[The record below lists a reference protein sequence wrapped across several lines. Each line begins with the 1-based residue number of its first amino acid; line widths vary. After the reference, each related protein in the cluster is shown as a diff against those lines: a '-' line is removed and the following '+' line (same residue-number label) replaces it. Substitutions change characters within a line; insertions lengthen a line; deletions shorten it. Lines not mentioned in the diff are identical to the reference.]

1 MEKDVRINPKGRCI
15 SSKHLEAYKKGIF
28 KYLLEVIKQDP
39 QLSLEM
45 RTENKAIVYF
55 QKKKLLTTKLDTRGK
70 ITVTLISSGYYKGKE
85 GPSVNMSDFA
95 NFRSKGKVQKYIS
108 EAKRFVLYKN
118 GEEFTFQQ
126 NIAVGNHSF
135 DNKYLV
141 VDMEWELPQ
150 GSIKKEDRI
159 DITRPDLVIVDTEK
173 NTNGYNDIYLAEL
186 KVGTGA
192 TQGKS
197 GIIDH
202 VDKTNNIIENKK
214 ACMALVND
222 VKSIIANKKELGLI
236 DGQPKDFLFADKPKM
251 MIISAYRGEEEKRKL
266 DEEAHKACDVAREK
280 GMEEPKCL
288 LLNAFITLN
297 D

>member
-1 MEKDVRINPKGRCI
+1 MEKDVIINPKGRCI
-15 SSKHLEAYKKGIF
+15 SSKHLEAYKKGVL
-28 KYLLEVIKQDP
+28 KYLLEVIKEDP

-45 RTENKAIVYF
+45 RLGNQAIVYF
-55 QKKKLLTTKLDTRGK
+55 QKKKLLTTKLDTKGN
-70 ITVTLISSGYYKGKE
+70 ITVTPLSSGYYKGKE
-85 GPSVNMSDFA
+85 GPSINMKEVA
-95 NFRSKGKVQKYIS
+95 NFRSKGKVQKYFR
-108 EAKRFVLYKN
+108 EAKRFVLYKK

-141 VDMEWELPQ
+141 VDMEWAFSQEEE
-150 GSIKKEDRI
+150 SDRI
-159 DITRPDLVIVDTEK
+159 DRTRPDLVIVDTEK
-173 NTNGYNDIYLAEL
+173 NTNGNNDIYLAEL

-192 TQGKS
+192 AHGDS

-202 VDKTNNIIENKK
+202 VNSTFEIIQKK
-214 ACMALVND
+214 EACAALIND
-222 VKSIIANKKELGLI
+222 VSSIIANKVELGLI
-236 DGQPKDFLFADKPKM
+236 EGQPKEFCFADKPKM
-251 MIISAYRGEEEKRKL
+251 MIISAYRGEEEKREL
-266 DEEAHKACDVAREK
+266 DELAQNACNVAIEK